1 MFFNVDTLPH
11 KRRLLISVGAACLLA
26 SPLLVAETDLDEPL
40 PIFAPL
46 PTSSLEGPVF
56 SPSLKQLL
64 DSFRWQAGQPMG
76 QAQALNALRDK
87 IQRALE
93 QQPRILAQR
102 SRERESVLQID
113 EVRAVRR
120 PQVNAGLEYRND
132 LQRNESLPDRG
143 SRVDAVV
150 TLSQL
155 LMDFGASGERLR
167 AADLSAEAAF
177 WQSHA
182 SVEEEILYAVTAYL
196 DVARLTAQRQLAEHN
211 MQQHQRIFEDV
222 QLRREAGAGSQ
233 ADMLRAQSRL
243 SDAKSRLVSLEGD
256 LARAVNV
263 YQEAFFTMPDVLALP
278 QGAALLSESSAEQL
292 LNDAL
297 TRNASLRSQTL
308 ASEASDAEAQSTRNA
323 RLPSLSVAVE
333 GRQFDVNDFSDSDND
348 VALLFNLDYTPYSG
362 GATSA
367 RIAQAVERQQQS
379 QFEQQAL
386 RRELEREVRSAYTDT
401 RTRRAELEA
410 QTATLAA
417 EEEALLAYRD
427 QFAVGRSS
435 INDLLDAQ
443 RDLFQTALE
452 LVDRRVRWE
461 QASFQQLAVTGQLLD
476 VMEIYLERR

>member
-1 MFFNVDTLPH
+1 MSFNVDTRPR
-11 KRRLLISVGAACLLA
+11 KRLLLSSVAAAFLLV
-26 SPLLVAETDLDEPL
+26 SPLLAAQTALDEPL
-40 PIFAPL
+40 PEAAPL
-46 PTSSLEGPVF
+46 PASSLEGPAF
-56 SPSLKQLL
+56 SPELTQLL
-64 DSFRWQAGQPMG
+64 TRFRWQTGQPME
-76 QAQALNALRDK
+76 ATPALGALRQK
-87 IQRALE
+87 IQQALE

-132 LQRNESLPDRG
+132 LQRTESLPDRG
-143 SRVDAVV
+143 SRVDAVI

-155 LMDFGASGERLR
+155 LVDFGASGERIR
-167 AADLSAEAAF
+167 AADLSAEAAY

-182 SVEEEILYAVTAYL
+182 SVEEEVLYALNAYL
-196 DVARLTAQRQLAEHN
+196 DVARVSAQRQLAEHN
-211 MQQHQRIFEDV
+211 LQQHQRIFEDV
-222 QLRREAGAGSQ
+222 QLRREAGAGSR
-233 ADMLRAQSRL
+233 ADVLRAQSRL
-243 SDAKSRLVSLEGD
+243 SDANSRLISLEGE
-256 LARAVNV
+256 LARAINV
-263 YQEAFFTMPDVLALP
+263 YQEAFFTQPDELALP
-278 QGAALLSESSAEQL
+278 QGGALLSETSADQL
-292 LNDAL
+292 LDNAL
-297 TRNASLRSQTL
+297 ARNASLRSQTL
-308 ASEASDAEAQSTRNA
+308 ASEASEADAQATRNA

-333 GRQFDVNDFSDSDND
+333 GRQFDVNEFNESDND

-362 GATSA
+362 GATSS

-379 QFEQQAL
+379 QFERQAL
-386 RRELEREVRSAYTDT
+386 HRELEREVRSAYTDT
-401 RTRRAELEA
+401 RTRLAELEA

-452 LVDRRVRWE
+452 LINRRVRWE